1 MRSPGRRGP
10 PGAHPHPA
18 VDRRRAEPD
27 RRPRRLRRTGE
38 PGRAR
43 RRLSDL
49 RRLRGG
55 GPTHR
60 APALALPAPQRL
72 RSIGKDLPVPT
83 TMLVVEKAIT
93 QHDLDYIVALHAENA
108 DDGLAP
114 ENYVVV
120 VPVGKENGKVL
131 ATLDDLAL
139 GNFKGAEEDSHDEPL
154 NEAVVE
160 ARAAMTATV
169 EAFRHAGK
177 QAAGEL
183 LVGQPVDGLKAIAA
197 KYGVDEIIVLTVPHL

>member
-1 MRSPGRRGP
+1 
-10 PGAHPHPA
+10 
-18 VDRRRAEPD
+18 
-27 RRPRRLRRTGE
+27 
-38 PGRAR
+38 
-43 RRLSDL
+43 
-49 RRLRGG
+49 
-55 GPTHR
+55 
-60 APALALPAPQRL
+60 
-72 RSIGKDLPVPT
+72 VPT

-197 KYGVDEIIVLTVPHL
+197 KYGVDEIIVLTVPHLVEEFFHRDLATRLRKATDLPTLRLMAHVTLE